1 MVSCRISIITGG
13 PAIGKVP
20 PWIKAITEMN
30 RIFGRRICLCAPT
43 GRAARRLADV
53 TGHPAHTIH
62 KLLEYNF
69 QDQRFGKDRDD
80 PISADILII
89 DEFSMVD
96 TVLMYHLMD
105 AVPLSTTVIMVG
117 DAHQLPP
124 VARATCSMI

>member
-1 MVSCRISIITGG
+1 
-13 PAIGKVP
+13 
-20 PWIKAITEMN
+20 MN
-30 RIFGRRICLCAPT
+30 RNFWPPDLSLRPHRRA
-43 GRAARRLADV
+43 AARRLADV

-105 AVPLSTTVIMVG
+105 AVPPLDHGDHGRRRPSTAAG
-117 DAHQLPP
+117 GPGQPAQ
-124 VARATCSMI
+124 